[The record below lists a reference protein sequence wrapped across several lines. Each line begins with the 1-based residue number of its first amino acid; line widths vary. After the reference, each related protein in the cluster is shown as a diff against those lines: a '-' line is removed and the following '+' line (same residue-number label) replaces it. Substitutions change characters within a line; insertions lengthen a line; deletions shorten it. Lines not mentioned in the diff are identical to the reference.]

1 MAMQGRGWKNALHL
15 NIQKQMNTN
24 QPIFE
29 TYADL
34 SFGRVRATYAQRGT
48 EYGDSWRNCQWLA
61 MRATC
66 RKLGIEIPEKLL
78 RALAVAALYDV
89 KYQRLE
95 GGYKDDSVIDAMAY
109 GGLWA
114 EEMRRL
120 AEQSTEKVYIA
131 KEFTGGPGMAA
142 NGLAKATPELG
153 ASLNGRSHQ

>member
-1 MAMQGRGWKNALHL
+1 
-15 NIQKQMNTN
+15 MNTT

-61 MRATC
+61 MKATC
-66 RKLGIEIPEKLL
+66 RKLGIDVPERLL

-120 AEQSTEKVYIA
+120 EKPEIRTPGQESM
-131 KEFTGGPGMAA
+131 KQFIGGDTLSL
-142 NGLAKATPELG
+142 NGAAKATPEMG
-153 ASLNGRSHQ
+153 AASNGRVHL

>member
-1 MAMQGRGWKNALHL
+1 
-15 NIQKQMNTN
+15 MNTT

-66 RKLGIEIPEKLL
+66 RKLGIEIPERFL

-120 AEQSTEKVYIA
+120 EAAAQMVRAQEELPNLKEEYHKQFIGGGTLST
-131 KEFTGGPGMAA
+131 
-142 NGLAKATPELG
+142 NGAAKATPELG
-153 ASLNGRSHQ
+153 AASNGRAHL

>member
-1 MAMQGRGWKNALHL
+1 MQ
-15 NIQKQMNTN
+15 N

-61 MRATC
+61 MKATC
-66 RKLGIEIPEKLL
+66 RRLGITIPEEFL

-120 AEQSTEKVYIA
+120 DDADSSRKKPHHLDLLI
-131 KEFTGGPGMAA
+131 GGASMAT
-142 NGLAKATPELG
+142 NGEAKATPEMG
-153 ASLNGRSHQ
+153 ASLNGRSHML